1 MWRRGL
7 TLLVAM
13 WSAATVVALA
23 GTIIKV
29 RPPALQRQCEG
40 DTLVLTV
47 QADPPSGESGLQYQ
61 WYKDGQPIAGAT
73 QARYE
78 VAAAQQQDT
87 GTYWCV
93 VQGTCGQVESGRV
106 TVSVVVSV
114 AGDVGE
120 REWVEVV
127 PQPVAGVGQVRYGV
141 MGRGEVVVRDVLGR
155 EVSRVRVEGRG
166 EVGIGFGGA
175 GVYVVQ
181 LEREGRVVGQ
191 QVVVVVR

>member
-1 MWRRGL
+1 VVQNVCGQEQ
-7 TLLVAM
+7 
-13 WSAATVVALA
+13 TVQVEVSVVEAPRIVQDVPQA
-23 GTIIKV
+23 VQVQQGQ
-29 RPPALQRQCEG
+29 P
-40 DTLVLTV
+40 LVLEI
-47 QADPPSGESGLQYQ
+47 QASGAGLQYQ
-61 WYKDGQPIAGAT
+61 WYKDGQPISGAT

-78 VAAAQQQDT
+78 VAAAQQQDA

-93 VQGTCGQVESGRV
+93 VRGTCGQVESGRV

-114 AGDVGE
+114 AGDAGE